1 MRPWSV
7 LLLVALVMA
16 RPAAAQGLAG
26 AALQGRITG
35 SDSTPIDGATVLAT
49 NLANGE
55 RWQATTGSSGRFY
68 IEHLSIGGPYTI
80 EARAVGFSPAA
91 RSGYYL
97 SLGQRLML
105 DLVLAPATVELEP
118 ITVVSR
124 PDPRIN
130 ASRTGPEQVIS
141 ESTLS
146 RIPALSRNFADLVR
160 VAPQVSRDLSISG
173 QRPSL
178 NGVKVDGATAND
190 LFSGRIG
197 TPGWDLGLRTLSIE
211 ALAELQVASAPFDVR
226 FGEFAGG
233 VVNAV
238 TKSGNNRFEGSLHGY
253 LSSSALVGRDGDGT
267 RGGDFLNQD
276 VSLTLGGPIVR
287 NRAAFFLQAG
297 AVHVELPQHFPLIGQ
312 DTAGGRDSIDVGIR
326 RASAER
332 FQSILQG
339 RYGVDAGTF
348 DTPIELTD
356 LSWNLLAKATV
367 QLGLNSRLEASHTYA
382 SSEPVVP
389 GAGCREP
396 GVFYC
401 LSSRTFAL
409 DVESHATHLSWSG
422 TLGSRVANELRL
434 ARSRYVHRCLPASDF
449 ATVFVRADAGE
460 LAAGTADFC
469 INERNQQQILELTD
483 NLSFSAGAHRLIVG
497 THNELLSLPTR
508 EWFQF
513 LFHNQWRF
521 QSLDSLEAGM
531 PERYEA
537 VIPDPTR
544 GSGPFS
550 DLSVTQL
557 GLYLQDQWTAT
568 RKLALIGGVRL
579 DVPFV
584 SATAHPNP
592 LLRQELGIDNTP
604 SPSGHILW
612 SPRLGVNYDVAGDGR
627 FFLRGG
633 VGLFAGRPD
642 YSHFNDVYV
651 HTGLDALQLE
661 CSGEAA
667 PPFAIEGDR
676 QPAACG
682 EGAVSASGL
691 VNYFDPATRFPRSFK
706 VALGADRTLPWGLIG
721 TVDLLYARETEFDRV
736 DANLLAPSVRPGDG
750 GRLLYGTID
759 EHGEARPN
767 RRSTAFGQVI
777 GLRNAPGTRTLSA
790 TAQLQKRF
798 ANETEL
804 GLSYTY
810 TRSRDRL
817 PDADGGLDGRGSDD
831 LEARRRA
838 TADWTVPH
846 RVTLLA
852 TVNLPLDVRL
862 SLVYEGYSGGAF
874 TYTVDG
880 DANADGFGGDAVYVP
895 HDARP
900 GGDLSLA
907 IRDTLDQLIAAPPEE
922 YARLESFI
930 RGERCLSR
938 YRGQLA
944 RRNACRN
951 SWVNN
956 TNVRFSKLLHTL
968 RGQSIE
974 LTLDVFNLLHLLDSD
989 WGNVRGVEA
998 TGLLRMIGYD
1008 AELGRG
1014 IYSLQIPGKRVLD
1027 ANASRWRMQLG
1038 AHYHF

>member
-1 MRPWSV
+1 
-7 LLLVALVMA
+7 LLLLAVVTA
-16 RPAAAQGLAG
+16 RAAAAQGLTG

-35 SDSTPIDGATVLAT
+35 SDSTPIAGATVLAT

-55 RWQATTGSSGRFY
+55 RWQATTGSGGRFY

-80 EARAVGFSPAA
+80 QARAVGFSPAT

-97 SLGQRLML
+97 SLGQRMML

-124 PDPRIN
+124 ADPRIN
-130 ASRTGPEQVIS
+130 ASRTGPEQVIP
-141 ESTLS
+141 ESTLN
-146 RIPALSRNFADLVR
+146 RLPAYSRNFADLVR

-197 TPGWDLGLRTLSIE
+197 TPGQDLGLRTLPIE

-226 FGEFAGG
+226 FGDFAGG

-238 TKSGNNRFEGSLHGY
+238 TRSGTNQFEGTLHGY
-253 LSSSALVGRDGDGT
+253 VSSSALVGRDPDGT

-276 VSLTLGGPIVR
+276 VGMTLGGPIVR
-287 NRAAFFLQAG
+287 DRAAFFLETG
-297 AVHVELPQHFPLIGQ
+297 AVHVELPQHFPVIGR
-312 DTAGGRDSIDVGIR
+312 DTTGGRDSLDVGIR

-332 FQSILQG
+332 FQSILRS

-356 LSWNLLAKATV
+356 LSWNVLAKASV

-382 SSEPVVP
+382 SSEPEVP
-389 GAGCREP
+389 GAGCRERD
-396 GVFYC
+396 VFYC
-401 LSSRTFAL
+401 LSSRTFTV
-409 DVESHATHLSWSG
+409 DVQSHATRLSWTG
-422 TLGSRVANELRL
+422 TLANRVANELRL
-434 ARSRYVHRCLPASDF
+434 GRSRYVHRCLPASDF

-469 INERNQQQILELTD
+469 SNERNQQQILELTD
-483 NLSFSAGAHRLIVG
+483 NVSFSAGAHRLIVG
-497 THNELLSLPTR
+497 THDELLSLPTR

-513 LFHNQWRF
+513 LFHNQWHF
-521 QSLDSLEAGM
+521 QSLDSLEAGIAD
-531 PERYEA
+531 RYEA
-537 VIPDPTR
+537 VIPDPSR

-557 GLYLQDQWTAT
+557 GVHVQDQWTPT
-568 RKLALIGGVRL
+568 RKLTLTGGVRF

-584 SATAHPNP
+584 SATAHPNA

-604 SPSGHILW
+604 SPSGHMLW
-612 SPRLGVNYDVAGDGR
+612 SPRLGVNYDVAGDGN

-633 VGLFAGRPD
+633 IGIFAGRPD
-642 YSHFNDVYV
+642 YGHFNDVYV
-651 HTGLDALQLE
+651 HTGLDALQLD
-661 CSGEAA
+661 CSGEATPSFVVDPA
-667 PPFAIEGDR
+667 G
-676 QPAACG
+676 QPTACG
-682 EGAVSASGL
+682 EGARSASGL
-691 VNYFDPATRFPRSFK
+691 VNFFDPATRFPRAFK
-706 VALGADRTLPWGLIG
+706 LALGADRRLPWGVIG
-721 TVDLLYARETEFDRV
+721 TVDFLYARETEFDRV
-736 DANLLAPSVRPGDG
+736 DANLLPPTAQAGDG

-759 EHGEARPN
+759 DHGDARPS
-767 RRSTAFGQVI
+767 RRSSAFGQVI

-790 TAQLQKRF
+790 TLQLQKRF
-798 ANETEL
+798 PNETEL

-817 PDADGGLDGRGSDD
+817 SDADGGLDGLATDD
-831 LEARRRA
+831 LERHRRA

-846 RVTLLA
+846 RITLLA
-852 TVNLPLDVRL
+852 TANLPLAIRL
-862 SLVYEGYSGGAF
+862 SLFYEGYSGAAF

-895 HDARP
+895 HDVRP
-900 GGDLSLA
+900 GGDVSLA
-907 IRDTLDQLIAAPPEE
+907 TRDTLDQLIPSSPEE
-922 YARLESFI
+922 YARLEQFI
-930 RGERCLSR
+930 QGERCLSR
-938 YRGQLA
+938 FRGQLA
-944 RRNACRN
+944 RRNTCRN
-951 SWVNN
+951 SWINN
-956 TNVRFSKLLHTL
+956 TNARFSKLFRTL
-968 RGQSIE
+968 RGQSVE
-974 LTLDVFNLLHLLDSD
+974 LTLDVTNLLHLFDSD
-989 WGNVRGVEA
+989 WGNVRGIEA
-998 TGLLRMIGYD
+998 TGLLGMIGYD
-1008 AELGRG
+1008 PALGRG
-1014 IYSLQIPGKRVLD
+1014 IYTLQIPQKRVLE
-1027 ANASRWRMQLG
+1027 AGASRWRMQLG